1 MKVTMPNKKYLAHKK
16 ELIKA
21 LTTQVERDLDK
32 YCSFYTH
39 IYYIHTIEVPSFLKH
54 QEKNM
59 AIYNQQKTVNN
70 SPLTQKISIIQIL
83 KFRSF
88 PNMHM

>member
-1 MKVTMPNKKYLAHKK
+1 MKITMPSKKYLAHEKQ
-16 ELIKA
+16 LSKA
-21 LTTQVERDLDK
+21 LCTQVERDLDK
-32 YCSFYTH
+32 YWSFYTH
-39 IYYIHTIEVPSFLKH
+39 INYIHTIEVPSLLKR

-70 SPLTQKISIIQIL
+70 SPPTQKKINNSNTQIQ
-83 KFRSF
+83 KF